1 MMKRSAWHIRANAVV
16 GFWLVAAAVIAV
28 IHRFVPEDMWLMI
41 HLVLLGAVST
51 AILIWSQ
58 HFAQTLLRSPNLAGR
73 RGEGI
78 RLALHTI
85 GALFVVAG
93 MVTAIWP
100 LVVVGGVIVGGE
112 ASWHARGIFV
122 RRQWALPATFPH
134 LVPYFL
140 VATKTLTVG
149 GAM

>member
-16 GFWLVAAAVIAV
+16 AFWLVAAAVIAV
-28 IHRFVPEDMWLMI
+28 IHRFVPEDMWLML

-100 LVVVGGVIVGGE
+100 LVVVGGASAGGN
-112 ASWHARGIFV
+112 AISHALGRFARKRG
-122 RRQWALPATFPH
+122 ALPRPA
-134 LVPYFL
+134 
-140 VATKTLTVG
+140 A
-149 GAM
+149 